1 MSSTINEILETG
13 LSLELI
19 GVKNRALPKEG
30 AIIVLDRLYEMQIP
44 VLGGDV
50 YEIANGVIQNNYDSW
65 HCDKLLNES
74 HSDFVSRTIGKAKE
88 YIEDYNSDH
97 PDKIFFAFVL
107 GV

>member
-1 MSSTINEILETG
+1 M
-13 LSLELI
+13 
-19 GVKNRALPKEG
+19 
-30 AIIVLDRLYEMQIP
+30 LDRLYEMQIP